1 MSATFR
7 FYGAR
12 EPGALWRRAF
22 LSQSRSVS
30 LVVLR
35 VAGAGQNGA
44 YFTAEM
50 KMELFPFISSDVI
63 AAADAVITMYVT
75 RVTLFS
81 CYFES
86 LT

>member
-1 MSATFR
+1 MMSATFR

-30 LVVLR
+30 LAVLR

-44 YFTAEM
+44 YFT
-50 KMELFPFISSDVI
+50 VV
-63 AAADAVITMYVT
+63 AARNENGVFSPLSAVT
-75 RVTLFS
+75 
-81 CYFES
+81 
-86 LT
+86 